1 MQRAPRLK
9 VKSDPEKI
17 SKDMCIAKLRLLG
30 HSKILLVVKTLDVP
44 EDLIEAA
51 TQFLEESQPS
61 EMENVSSHCIE
72 RFRWVIENNG
82 DYDHDQTNHLQKHLL
97 VPFSERWRD
106 YVCSPIYCMNGML
119 LLKTT
124 WSA

>member
-1 MQRAPRLK
+1 
-9 VKSDPEKI
+9 
-17 SKDMCIAKLRLLG
+17 MCIAKLRLLG
-30 HSKILLVVKTLDVP
+30 HSKILLVGKTLDVP

-61 EMENVSSHCIE
+61 DMENVSSHCID

-82 DYDHDQTNHLQKHLL
+82 DYDHDQTNRLQKHLL

-106 YVCSPIYCMNGML
+106 YVSSPIYCMNGML
-119 LLKTT
+119 LLRTT
-124 WSA
+124 WSG